1 MELALLSNPDI
12 IKFIKVGGILPA
24 LLVVVITFV
33 CIRLLKN
40 TLDGFGD
47 QNTTHRLLLKQIS
60 VFGQFLLFLI
70 GFFISVS
77 LILDISD
84 DGFRVFLGFI
94 IIGISLSAKDLV
106 ASLMAGVIL
115 LFDKPFQ
122 VGDRISFGGYYGE
135 VVEIGLRSVRIVD
148 LDDNLISIPNNQF
161 LNASVSSANAGNL
174 DQMCVFHFYI
184 GCNEDYSTAER
195 LIYEVVSASRYVFW
209 QKPIVVHMREGPVP
223 DGAERFALLLTSKA
237 YVIDGRYESA
247 FVSDVHRRVKEAFR
261 KNNIRTAGEIEWG
274 PL

>member
-24 LLVVVITFV
+24 ILVVVITIF
-33 CIRLLKN
+33 CIRLLKS
-40 TLDGFGD
+40 TLDGVGD
-47 QNTTHRLLLKQIS
+47 QNTTYRLLLKQIS
-60 VFGQFLLFLI
+60 VFSQFLLFLV

-94 IIGISLSAKDLV
+94 IIGVSWSAKDLV

-135 VVEIGLRSVRIVD
+135 VVEIGLRSVRLVD

-161 LNASVSSANAGNL
+161 LNASVSSANA
-174 DQMCVFHFYI
+174 
-184 GCNEDYSTAER
+184 
-195 LIYEVVSASRYVFW
+195 
-209 QKPIVVHMREGPVP
+209 
-223 DGAERFALLLTSKA
+223 
-237 YVIDGRYESA
+237 
-247 FVSDVHRRVKEAFR
+247 
-261 KNNIRTAGEIEWG
+261 
-274 PL
+274 